1 MTLCV
6 SCATCDT
13 AQDLLQQRKNSRQN
27 KLFCMAN
34 LCRGFV
40 ASATEGQHDTRA
52 LDARKNRS
60 YSAPCEPA
68 AAESLNFPTTNK
80 GESTFAT
87 NLVCSACRNL
97 KIANPATVESRKRKR
112 AEASGQTENER
123 RKTGGPV
130 VWRTAAGCALSWL
143 LWLCAAGGWEGVLQ
157 LSAAALQRGAGT
169 GAVQNV
175 KVGYMEQI
183 RAEIKR
189 FHLVP
194 TASVRGS
201 GPAEGGCKST
211 ARIRIRIRC

>member
-1 MTLCV
+1 LRALFGAAFAAVDEISAMTLCV

-13 AQDLLQQRKNSRQN
+13 AQGLLQQRKNSRQN

-112 AEASGQTENER
+112 AEASGQ
-123 RKTGGPV
+123 K
-130 VWRTAAGCALSWL
+130 
-143 LWLCAAGGWEGVLQ
+143 AGGWEGVLQ

-201 GPAEGGCKST
+201 GPADGGCKST